1 MAELNALIQAKHQDI
16 ENKIQNATELHQL
29 HAIETNYHSSTN
41 LHRRKVL
48 ELKRKF
54 RNINSKTFKDKL
66 DKLESE
72 LCQHM
77 DATVQRIHTKRQDL
91 MYKGLTPERMES
103 FHHYVADEST
113 VGGQC
118 SVCIQDVEVGRKVI
132 RLDCKHKFCKEC
144 IEQWFADHKTC
155 PNCRQSF

>member
-1 MAELNALIQAKHQDI
+1 MAELNVLIQAKHQDI

-54 RNINSKTFKDKL
+54 RNINSKTFKNKL

-72 LCQHM
+72 F
-77 DATVQRIHTKRQDL
+77 ASTWTKQFNEFTQKDN
-91 MYKGLTPERMES
+91 T
-103 FHHYVADEST
+103 
-113 VGGQC
+113 
-118 SVCIQDVEVGRKVI
+118 
-132 RLDCKHKFCKEC
+132 
-144 IEQWFADHKTC
+144 
-155 PNCRQSF
+155 